1 MVELRQRTS
10 TWLEARG
17 VAPRLVREVLE
28 TAGLTLV
35 IFLAI
40 HACVQTFQVK
50 GPSMQPG
57 LTNQEFLAVATVAY
71 WFSPPHRGDV
81 VVLYHHHMLANPV
94 DLASGCTVDPNTQGQ
109 YMTCDFVKRVIGVP
123 GDTIQIT
130 PTSVIVN
137 GVTLHEPY
145 VVIPPGE
152 VENEATSG
160 PRKLGPGQYWVMG
173 DNRVNSS
180 DSRYFGPVA
189 RGDIIGPAFAVFLP
203 LNRLHWLPNYSG
215 VFAGVKG

>member
-10 TWLEARG
+10 AWLAAHG
-17 VAPRLVREVLE
+17 LAPRLVREVAE
-28 TAGLTLV
+28 TVGLTLV

-40 HACVQTFQVK
+40 HACFQTFQVK

-57 LTNQEFLAVATVAY
+57 LTNEEYLAVASFAY
-71 WFSPPHRGDV
+71 WFAAPHRGDV
-81 VVLYHHHMLANPV
+81 VILYHHHMLADPV
-94 DLASGCTVDPNTQGQ
+94 DLASGCTIDANTNGR

-123 GDTIQIT
+123 GDTIEIK
-130 PTSVIVN
+130 PTSVSVN

-145 VVIPPGE
+145 VAISPGE

-160 PRKLGPGQYWVMG
+160 PQKLGAGEYWVMG
-173 DNRVNSS
+173 DNRINSS

-189 RGDIIGPAFAVFLP
+189 RRDIIGPAFAVFLP
-203 LNRLHWLPNYSG
+203 LNRVHWLPSFSG
-215 VFAGVKG
+215 VFAHVKG